1 MNSFTHALIQLVMTF
16 LLYSMSISGC
26 LALGDEKKKDYT
38 PGACIPVGT
47 PGNKQIPSRYII
59 PCQVMISSMKKS

>member
-1 MNSFTHALIQLVMTF
+1 
-16 LLYSMSISGC
+16 MSISGC